1 MKLNID
7 CPILMINLDRSP
19 ERLEFQKKQFE
30 EHGLQ
35 FERFPAV
42 DGRKDNSELLNS
54 IKLSDKWDILKNGAI
69 GCALSHYL
77 ILKKMVD
84 ENIDNII
91 VFEDD
96 VILCEQFIT
105 TFNEY
110 YNQDDLNYDIIYL
123 GSQFCFEKDYD
134 EIKNN
139 IKINDIGTF
148 TTHAIIYTKKMAEKI
163 LKVINETGLY
173 AIDIIYLEEYS
184 NKNISILRY
193 IKTPTEYE
201 IEKYKLIIKRSYGLC
216 YQSGLFDT
224 TIED

>member
-54 IKLSDKWDILKNGAI
+54 IKLSDKWSTMSNGQK

-77 ILKKMVD
+77 ILKKMVN
-84 ENIDNII
+84 ENIDKLI

-96 VILCEQFIT
+96 VILCEDFISN
-105 TFNEY
+105 FNEY
-110 YNQDDLNYDIIYL
+110 YDSVHLNYDIIYL
-123 GSQFCFEKDYD
+123 GSQYSD
-134 EIKNN
+134 EDFKKYKHLKTVN
-139 IKINDIGTF
+139 IGTF
-148 TTHAIIYTKKMAEKI
+148 TTHAIIYTKKMAEKM
-163 LKVINETGLY
+163 LRFINENGLY
-173 AIDIIYLEEYS
+173 IIDITYIDETRKHLLS
-184 NKNISILRY
+184 VICY
-193 IKTPTEYE
+193 IKEPSEDITN
-201 IEKYKLIIKRSYGLC
+201 KYKLIKNRSYGLC
-216 YQSGLFDT
+216 YQSDLFQS
-224 TIED
+224 TIHQ